1 MLNTPL
7 YGTIHKLKYL
17 IYLYQTL
24 QLLVL
29 KSTMY
34 ARSIE
39 YSTPKLQTHYMYY
52 MLPSPLTM
60 YHFFLIITCVN
71 CFKFDLS

>member
-1 MLNTPL
+1 MRTVQNLSVP
-7 YGTIHKLKYL
+7 
-17 IYLYQTL
+17 IYQFNV

-39 YSTPKLQTHYMYY
+39 YSTPKLQLNVRYVTFYTH
-52 MLPSPLTM
+52 L
-60 YHFFLIITCVN
+60 HI
-71 CFKFDLS
+71 